1 MARPSPRRRGPI
13 VALVILVLAIAAVA
27 AAVLGNRDA
36 PPDRAPQ
43 QVQATQ
49 EQLQL
54 GRYLA
59 RAADCAACHQTAD
72 GPAYAGGFPLQTP
85 FGTLYGTNITPDP
98 DHGIGRWTA
107 DEFHRALTEGKA
119 PHGRNLYP
127 AMPYTAYHDIPRAD
141 ADLIYAYLMNV
152 RPSGQP
158 NKKPEIPFPLNL
170 RVLMT
175 GWNLLFFDHDPL
187 PAASQG
193 ESAQWVRGRYLTNV
207 LGHCGE
213 CHTPRGKLGQLHRDD
228 WLQGY
233 TLNRFEAPS
242 LTPQALAER
251 GWTPEDLQ
259 RFLRTGLAPQGI
271 AADEMYPVILHSTQ
285 YLTDDDLKAMAAF
298 LLGDTPPKPVPAPQA
313 QPDAAPPSPGRR
325 VYLNTCAACH
335 GVDGEGHPPGMPPL
349 AANSTVRLQSPR
361 NLLLSILDGL
371 PAQRLPDGT
380 RIGDMP
386 AFAHRLTDDEVA
398 QLTNY
403 MRTTWSTREGQ
414 VTASDVAKLRE
425 GK

>member
-1 MARPSPRRRGPI
+1 MRSKHFRSRGAV
-13 VALVILVLAIAAVA
+13 VALVILLLVAAAVA
-27 AAVLGNRDA
+27 AAILGNRDD

-43 QVQATQ
+43 QVQATA
-49 EQLQL
+49 EQLRL

-59 RAADCAACHQTAD
+59 RAADCAACHQTAQ
-72 GPAYAGGFPLQTP
+72 GAAYAGGFPLETP
-85 FGTLYGTNITPDP
+85 FGTVYGTNITPDP

-107 DEFHRALTEGKA
+107 DEFYGALTRGKA

-127 AMPYTAYHDIPRAD
+127 AMPYTAYHDIARAD

-152 RPSGQP
+152 RPSAQA
-158 NKKPEIPFPLNL
+158 NKKPDIPFPLNL
-170 RVLMT
+170 RILMS
-175 GWNLLFFDHDPL
+175 GWNLLFFDKDPL

-193 ESAQWVRGRYLTNV
+193 ESQQWVRGRYLSNV

-213 CHTPRGKLGQLHRDD
+213 CHTPRGALGQVKRDE

-233 TLNRFEAPS
+233 ALGRFEAPS
-242 LTPQALAER
+242 LTPRALAER
-251 GWTPEDLQ
+251 GWNPADLQ

-285 YLTDDDLKAMAAF
+285 YLGDDDLAAMSAF
-298 LLGDTPPKPVPAPQA
+298 MLGDHPPPPVPAPQA
-313 QPDAAPPSPGRR
+313 RPEDGPPSAGRR

-335 GVDGEGHPPGMPPL
+335 GIDGNGHAPGMPPL
-349 AANSTVRLQSPR
+349 ADNSTVRLESPR

-371 PAQRLPDGT
+371 PGQRLPDGT
-380 RIGDMP
+380 EIGEMP
-386 AFAHRLTDDEVA
+386 GFARRLSDDEVA

-403 MRTTWSTREGQ
+403 LRAAWGGRPGEVAAG
-414 VTASDVAKLRE
+414 DVAKLRE